1 MPPPLT
7 HADSGAHSLL
17 EAAELQ
23 VGAPAEG
30 LLDVWA
36 LGRQEVGLGGGWWE
50 DWGCSGTE
58 SLQPPE
64 VVTE

>member
-1 MPPPLT
+1 MLPLLT

-36 LGRQEVGLGGGWWE
+36 LGRQEVGFRGGLVGRLGVLW
-50 DWGCSGTE
+50 D
-58 SLQPPE
+58 
-64 VVTE
+64 

>member
-36 LGRQEVGLGGGWWE
+36 LGRQEVGFGGGLVGRLGVLW
-50 DWGCSGTE
+50 D
-58 SLQPPE
+58 
-64 VVTE
+64 